1 MDLQTDL
8 LHEAKKKYQ
17 LSEQVCKAF
26 EAMPRHEFLRQ
37 FSRFSPNKTTWLKVT
52 PETLPYVYADTSL
65 LIYEKNGVISTISQP
80 SFVLR
85 MLALLDL
92 KPNMKVFEVGTG
104 SGWNAALMGYLV
116 GKKGKVTTYEII
128 PEMVQQ
134 AKLNLAK
141 FDLPQV
147 DVIEGDALEEIW
159 ELDNFDRGI
168 FTVSAW
174 DMPGILFDV
183 VKEGGK
189 LLFILKTSRGDML
202 LGMKKEK
209 DHFRVYEKLPCRF
222 PPVRGSTIGIYYN
235 NLSEI
240 YMAKGDI
247 TIWPQ
252 GTLGLGHRVVA
263 GRDMIFKI
271 EE

>member
-1 MDLQTDL
+1 MDLQTEL
-8 LHEAKKKYQ
+8 LHEAKQNYQ
-17 LSEQVCKAF
+17 LSKEVCDAF
-26 EAMPRHEFLRQ
+26 EAMPRHEFLSR
-37 FSRFSPNKTTWLKVT
+37 FSRFSPNKTKWLKVT
-52 PETLPYVYADTSL
+52 PETLPYVYADTTL

-80 SFVLR
+80 TFVLR
-85 MLALLDL
+85 MLELLDL
-92 KPNMKVFEVGTG
+92 KPDMKVFEVGTG
-104 SGWNAALMGYLV
+104 CGWNAALMGSLV

-147 DVIEGDALEEIW
+147 DVIEGDGLEEIW
-159 ELDNFDRGI
+159 ELENFDRGI

-174 DMPGILFDV
+174 DMPAILFDV
-183 VKEGGK
+183 IKEGGK
-189 LLFILKTSRGDML
+189 LLFILKTSRGDLL
-202 LGMKKEK
+202 LGIKREK
-209 DHFRVYEKLPCRF
+209 DHFRVFEKLPCRF
-222 PPVRGSTIGIYYN
+222 APVTGSTVGSYYN
-235 NLSEI
+235 NLSEL

-252 GTLGLGHRVVA
+252 GTLGLGHRVVV

-271 EE
+271 E

>member
-1 MDLQTDL
+1 MM
-8 LHEAKKKYQ
+8 A
-17 LSEQVCKAF
+17 
-26 EAMPRHEFLRQ
+26 
-37 FSRFSPNKTTWLKVT
+37 
-52 PETLPYVYADTSL
+52 
-65 LIYEKNGVISTISQP
+65 
-80 SFVLR
+80 
-85 MLALLDL
+85 
-92 KPNMKVFEVGTG
+92 
-104 SGWNAALMGYLV
+104 YLV

-174 DMPGILFDV
+174 DMPGILFDLI
-183 VKEGGK
+183 KEGGK
-189 LLFILKTSRGDML
+189 LVFILKTSRGDML

-209 DHFRVYEKLPCRF
+209 DHFRVFEKLPCKF
-222 PPVRGSTIGIYYN
+222 PPVSGSSIGIYYN

-240 YMAKGDI
+240 YMAKGYI

-252 GTLGLGHRVVA
+252 GTLGLGPRVVI